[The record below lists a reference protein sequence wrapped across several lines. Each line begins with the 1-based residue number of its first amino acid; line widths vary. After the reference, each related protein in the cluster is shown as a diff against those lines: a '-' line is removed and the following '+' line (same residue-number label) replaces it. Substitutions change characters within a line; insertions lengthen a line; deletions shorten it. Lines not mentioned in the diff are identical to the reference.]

1 LSDLAVEV
9 LSYSPHSSGLVIS
22 KYYVFMGLNN
32 HLGVEKLKDKRTIEN
47 AFDEFLG
54 ALDP

>member
-9 LSYSPHSSGLVIS
+9 LSYLPHSSGLVLS
-22 KYYVFMGLNN
+22 KYHVFKDLNN
-32 HLGVEKLKDKRTIEN
+32 HLGVEKFKDKRTIEN